1 MNIAGVRLFLEV
13 VEAGS
18 LSKVA
23 SRRQTVQSHV
33 SRQISDFEA
42 RCRRENWLQ

>member
-1 MNIAGVRLFLEV
+1 MPFRQLPEQSSDGIAAWAFLEV

-23 SRRQTVQSHV
+23 ARRNRAV
-33 SRQISDFEA
+33 A
-42 RCRRENWLQ
+42 